1 MSMEFQVRRS
11 VPFRGV
17 IKLKRQ
23 HRIGAHLHESAK
35 LSSPNSLKRVF
46 DKHPLHREGAWR
58 KAELSE
64 IIIFAPRKNNML
76 PNIRIDLAFIRLYP
90 LKKTFPSFAIYNRVC
105 NCAFGDVI
113 LATYRLAKI
122 RIGSSLSGFF
132 CFDCQFVPPKRFPL
146 FLFGLK
152 SLADLSSFG
161 TQSGSSR
168 RFCSSGLS

>member
-11 VPFRGV
+11 VLFRGV

-64 IIIFAPRKNNML
+64 IIIFAPRKNNQQSVFGPHTM
-76 PNIRIDLAFIRLYP
+76 NTGEQRTSEHHNSRSIFTKTIRRQHVQSTRESGEIKLSQVQSTIDPLGARWRLQ
-90 LKKTFPSFAIYNRVC
+90 
-105 NCAFGDVI
+105 G
-113 LATYRLAKI
+113 RLAN
-122 RIGSSLSGFF
+122 RLRGLTG
-132 CFDCQFVPPKRFPL
+132 L
-146 FLFGLK
+146 FL
-152 SLADLSSFG
+152 
-161 TQSGSSR
+161 
-168 RFCSSGLS
+168 